1 MTFEEAKKILEKEG
15 FVPERFLGVLVE
27 DVKVASWEKIEV
39 GEAMKVVAENGYFPF
54 MEKSKYE
61 ERKARLKKEYEE
73 NIKAPGSAENRIKE
87 DSGVNPALEESA
99 SQFNDALLDE
109 QAKKIK
115 ELTEEN
121 ENWKSWHEMQNRQIA
136 LSNIAF
142 RNEKNR
148 LGKEITR
155 LNKIIHKKN
164 LKIEEFRKESSRCLR
179 GEVKMFVENGDLK
192 KSLRKTESLL
202 HDISEANSRNLD
214 TCFKNEDLI
223 DELKKKL
230 AEKTKLAKKYAKEL
244 SDSSLGLCK
253 LEKQLKDKNAILSDV
268 AEELRLSKIREK
280 NLTESCQKYIKANE
294 ELKEKLANKV
304 VDKIDA
310 QALKS
315 AESALAWK
323 EKVIAEKDMALAYN
337 EKEIAELQEKLAATK
352 KELEGANN
360 LVEIVRKGSKEYCEY
375 CIAAEKMI
383 QKMAKEFVND
393 KPVSSK
399 DYEQYRLLAKGYRFN
414 PQLPD
419 FSEEEEKSAESVIAY
434 KDEVIETLDKELAEA
449 KHELSSLKRPFRPE
463 STEAVVL
470 FANAY
475 AKAVKK
481 HLRCAEWRND
491 GKEVSITYILKNGKK
506 SKITLDFTGDEII
519 FSRTDPDKKPRIPAP
534 EEPKHDNI
542 FEDFINKTIDNYNRR
557 AANLGCVGS
566 KDGNGIFDQMVEFDN
581 AEEGGDNSGVIVLCG
596 KDFIDAIKK
605 MK

>member
-87 DSGVNPALEESA
+87 DSGVHPALEESA

-136 LSNIAF
+136 LSNIVF

-148 LGKEITR
+148 LGKEIVR
-155 LNKIIHKKN
+155 LNKVIYKKN
-164 LKIEEFRKESSRCLR
+164 LKIEEFRKESSRYLR
-179 GEVKMFVENGDLK
+179 GEVKMLVENGDLK

-337 EKEIAELQEKLAATK
+337 EKEIADLHKELKAQKGLVNHISKKYDGAKINLNLRMKECEKLKEALDEANKHQQQAYRSCTDK
-352 KELEGANN
+352 NKEIRALKLQISALEKRGNGIDWKHNADAIKLYVNRASHERLWNPISQDICNEKELSFIINHGGKRVKYA
-360 LVEIVRKGSKEYCEY
+360 LHFDGTDIV
-375 CIAAEKMI
+375 
-383 QKMAKEFVND
+383 
-393 KPVSSK
+393 
-399 DYEQYRLLAKGYRFN
+399 YEC
-414 PQLPD
+414 
-419 FSEEEEKSAESVIAY
+419 S
-434 KDEVIETLDKELAEA
+434 
-449 KHELSSLKRPFRPE
+449 
-463 STEAVVL
+463 
-470 FANAY
+470 
-475 AKAVKK
+475 
-481 HLRCAEWRND
+481 
-491 GKEVSITYILKNGKK
+491 
-506 SKITLDFTGDEII
+506 
-519 FSRTDPDKKPRIPAP
+519 DPDKKNN
-534 EEPKHDNI
+534 D
-542 FEDFINKTIDNYNRR
+542 
-557 AANLGCVGS
+557 LMVGA
-566 KDGNGIFDQMVEFDN
+566 DI
-581 AEEGGDNSGVIVLCG
+581 AEEGGDNSGVIMLFG